1 MQSICIFCKDNVES
15 NQTTF
20 SWCQLHASERT
31 IKGPFRVHFPTD
43 KVHFVT
49 LCSGKTKK
57 GSAALNRAILGPPL
71 PYPIEVLDERQKKK
85 AAGMEK
91 TLQWQRQYVTEIIA
105 QGHTIEQMLPQ
116 KSFQEKKKVGDKK
129 GRLPFV
135 LFFIQR
141 GKEF

>member
-1 MQSICIFCKDNVES
+1 MS
-15 NQTTF
+15 NLIRLLF
-20 SWCQLHASERT
+20 HGANFMHLGRT

-91 TLQWQRQYVTEIIA
+91 TL
-105 QGHTIEQMLPQ
+105 
-116 KSFQEKKKVGDKK
+116 
-129 GRLPFV
+129 
-135 LFFIQR
+135 
-141 GKEF
+141 